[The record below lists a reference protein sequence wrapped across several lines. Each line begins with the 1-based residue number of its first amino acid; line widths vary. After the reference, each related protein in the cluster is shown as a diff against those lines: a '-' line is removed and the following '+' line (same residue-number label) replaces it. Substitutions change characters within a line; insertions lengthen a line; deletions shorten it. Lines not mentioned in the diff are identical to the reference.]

1 MHTRT
6 HIQTPKSGTGVSRGI
21 NKGHVTTKRSKAVS
35 STKRLSLQKNKLNAV
50 KEVVMEVCFAFAAH
64 ARTHAHT
71 QTAGL
76 SPYERRIVE
85 LLKVQREKRAL
96 RFCKRRLGSF
106 ARGKKKREIMSSL
119 IRKQAAKAAKKN

>member
-1 MHTRT
+1 MVANWASVKKDGVR
-6 HIQTPKSGTGVSRGI
+6 TPKSGTGVSRGL

-50 KEVVMEVCFAFAAH
+50 KEVVME
-64 ARTHAHT
+64 
-71 QTAGL
+71 TAGL